1 MNNSSEEGKVI
12 ASQSIE
18 SMQHKLART
27 ELNFGFQTAKRS
39 FYAVLNSQQPHRVIV
54 SPSCLI
60 DFSFK
65 WKNRILKPF
74 EQPQLWLSLS
84 SCQAVIWQ
92 FSGSHLAVIRQSSGS
107 QLAVTIHSYGS

>member
-39 FYAVLNSQQPHRVIV
+39 FNAVLSSQQPHRVIV

-65 WKNRILKPF
+65 WKNRIRDARGGGPGGGGQGPPSKF
-74 EQPQLWLSLS
+74 WDIS
-84 SCQAVIWQ
+84 
-92 FSGSHLAVIRQSSGS
+92 
-107 QLAVTIHSYGS
+107 